1 MRSFK
6 SLLSIF
12 VLVAGGFMF
21 GVFGTHAEP
30 ASNNLII
37 ERFPTEVG
45 NSWDYKRTFYIVIYD
60 TADGHI
66 IEEDLYIDSLH
77 CEFLRIDTLRG
88 WECDKYSSQLF
99 EDGNTYSDTVW
110 YAHPDTAFLEIAY
123 TPPTH
128 AGPPWKASGKLR
140 LKFGERYFN
149 SIDELKLYLY
159 QMRKSRF
166 ANTSSDTTFWDPPKK
181 LFIFPLMVGKQW
193 ISMMDPWKEE
203 REVAAEEVVQVP
215 AGDFSTLRID
225 IRPDVEGLLLYQWI
239 SEQGVIKDSADF
251 DTALAIDEFG
261 EVIGYM
267 VGYDKYELVGYGS
280 TEVGDENSD
289 NIISVDFSLGQNYPN
304 PFNPNTVI
312 RFSLSVASPTNTT
325 LRIYNVLG
333 QEMRSL
339 MNEQKGAGS
348 YEVIWDGKD
357 DKGKEV
363 ASGIYFYQLKVG
375 KFTQSKK
382 MLLLK

>member
-1 MRSFK
+1 
-6 SLLSIF
+6 LLPIF
-12 VLVAGGFMF
+12 VLVVGSFLLGY
-21 GVFGTHAEP
+21 FGTRAEP
-30 ASNNLII
+30 VFYNLII

-60 TADGHI
+60 TSSGNI
-66 IEEDLYIDSLH
+66 VEEYLIVDSLH
-77 CEFLRIDTLRG
+77 AEFLSIDTLRG
-88 WECDKYSSQLF
+88 WECYKYSSQLF

-149 SIDELKLYLY
+149 SIDELRLYLY
-159 QMRKSRF
+159 KMRKSRF

-203 REVAAEEVVQVP
+203 RDVAAEEVVQVP

-225 IRPDVEGLLLYQWI
+225 MRPDVEGLLLYQWI

-267 VGYDKYELVGYGS
+267 VGYDKYELVGYGA
-280 TEVGDENSD
+280 TEVKDENLD
-289 NIISVDFSLGQNYPN
+289 NTISFGFSLGDNYPN

-312 RFSLSVASPTNTT
+312 RFSLSVPHPTNTT
-325 LRIYNVLG
+325 LKIYNIRG
-333 QEMRSL
+333 QEVRSL
-339 MNEQKGAGS
+339 VSEQNGAGS
-348 YEVIWDGKD
+348 YEVVWDGKD
-357 DKGKEV
+357 DKGNEV
-363 ASGIYFYQLKVG
+363 ASGIYFYRLKVG
-375 KFTQSKK
+375 EFTECKK